1 MDIYKHGSYGELGS
15 DIITDVSEALEAG
28 VVYIGTAPLN
38 LVKGYSSDYINKPVL
53 ISSLKEAKEIFGY
66 SSKWEQYTLCEAIK
80 VHFGNTSGNVGPVI
94 FINVLD
100 PSVHIAS
107 TKKTGTLTFTNKR
120 ATITDSLM
128 IVDSFAL
135 DGKTEGTDY
144 TVSYDYNKGQL
155 VISDISEKGIST
167 NTYEYSDI
175 SMPFETMK
183 SEVIG
188 SITSSGQ
195 VKGINALKLVYQN
208 TGIIPRK
215 VLAPYFSSHPD
226 VYEKINEIAR
236 SINGRFI
243 AQDYVDIPV
252 VDEDGNAIDTIAK
265 AKEWAKSNDYSSQ
278 FSKIFYPMA
287 EYNGEKYHLSTL
299 FAARQMLVDES
310 NDGVPFETASN
321 KVTNIDN
328 LYFGDSALNSGIDIE
343 DANTLNAAGITTAVY
358 YGGNWRLW
366 GGHTAAYNYKNE
378 DELGKEIFDTSIA
391 MQIYLADDFINRYAN
406 LIDTPMTVGLI
417 QSIVNEEQSILDN
430 LVSTGAL
437 IGSPKFVADD
447 VGISE
452 IKSGSYKWILQDTP
466 TSQFKDATITV
477 VYTDEGY
484 AALLGGSEEDE

>member
-1 MDIYKHGSYGELGS
+1 
-15 DIITDVSEALEAG
+15 
-28 VVYIGTAPLN
+28 
-38 LVKGYSSDYINKPVL
+38 
-53 ISSLKEAKEIFGY
+53 
-66 SSKWEQYTLCEAIK
+66 
-80 VHFGNTSGNVGPVI
+80 
-94 FINVLD
+94 
-100 PSVHIAS
+100 
-107 TKKTGTLTFTNKR
+107 
-120 ATITDSLM
+120 
-128 IVDSFAL
+128 
-135 DGKTEGTDY
+135 
-144 TVSYDYNKGQL
+144 
-155 VISDISEKGIST
+155 
-167 NTYEYSDI
+167 
-175 SMPFETMK
+175 
-183 SEVIG
+183 
-188 SITSSGQ
+188 
-195 VKGINALKLVYQN
+195 
-208 TGIIPRK
+208 
-215 VLAPYFSSHPD
+215 
-226 VYEKINEIAR
+226 
-236 SINGRFI
+236 
-243 AQDYVDIPV
+243 
-252 VDEDGNAIDTIAK
+252 
-265 AKEWAKSNDYSSQ
+265 
-278 FSKIFYPMA
+278 MA